1 MQRTWL
7 SQVDCQGIYKNA
19 LRIMNVARLQ
29 DTMSIHRKQLH
40 FYILTMNNWKTKL
53 KKKFFTIYSLKWNVR
68 YKYRRSI
75 CWKLLNTDERHQRP
89 KSMGR
94 HTMFMNQKIHVSS
107 PPNWLIDLAQFQLK
121 LQDFVV
127 DTDKLIL
134 KIYMGRQRNWITK
147 IIF

>member
-1 MQRTWL
+1 
-7 SQVDCQGIYKNA
+7 
-19 LRIMNVARLQ
+19 
-29 DTMSIHRKQLH
+29 
-40 FYILTMNNWKTKL
+40 
-53 KKKFFTIYSLKWNVR
+53 
-68 YKYRRSI
+68 
-75 CWKLLNTDERHQRP
+75 
-89 KSMGR
+89 MGR